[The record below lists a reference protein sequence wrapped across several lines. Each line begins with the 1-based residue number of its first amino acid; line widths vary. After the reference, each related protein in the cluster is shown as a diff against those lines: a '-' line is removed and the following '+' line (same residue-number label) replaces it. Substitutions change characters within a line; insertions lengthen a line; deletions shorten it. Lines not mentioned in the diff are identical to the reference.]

1 MKSGSNQTM
10 NISQILTKLKSL
22 VYSKSEADGKYVD
35 KSSTQTISG
44 NKTFNDRTVF
54 KKGSYM
60 HSFGGGQDVGYVK
73 FATITID
80 AQYQDC
86 TATLVIMNRSY
97 YKPVCVHIKF
107 NGVANN
113 DPNINVFT
121 TDATDNNANDYY
133 IVKADTS
140 TWDVYAY
147 KTAWNTFTVLDF
159 WQTQNNA
166 IHVAF
171 TWKDEFVSSLPEGN
185 IKSTFSAYNY
195 NDLSN
200 KPTIPSKTSQ
210 LTNDS
215 GFLTSHQSLSNYL
228 AKYTGVSEM
237 GRYIDMH
244 YDNAT
249 AARDYDVRLYVDS
262 QGSSNG
268 GGSFKIS
275 SASVYT
281 PNNLYLGS
289 YRVYVG

>member
-1 MKSGSNQTM
+1 M

-44 NKTFNDRTVF
+44 NKTFNDRTAF

-60 HSFGGGQDVGYVK
+60 HSFGGGQDVGYTK

-107 NGVANN
+107 YGVANN

-147 KTAWNTFTVLDF
+147 KTAWNVFTVLDF

-166 IHVAF
+166 IHVTF
-171 TWKDEFVSSLPEGN
+171 TWKDEFVSTLPEGN
-185 IKSTFSAYNY
+185 IKATFSAYNY

-215 GFLTSHQSLSNYL
+215 GFLTSHQSLDSRVAKAGDTMTGTLKFSTETMYVSISDL
-228 AKYTGVSEM
+228 AMLRGT
-237 GRYIDMH
+237 
-244 YDNAT
+244 T
-249 AARDYDVRLYVDS
+249 L
-262 QGSSNG
+262 
-268 GGSFKIS
+268 
-275 SASVYT
+275 
-281 PNNLYLGS
+281 
-289 YRVYVG
+289 